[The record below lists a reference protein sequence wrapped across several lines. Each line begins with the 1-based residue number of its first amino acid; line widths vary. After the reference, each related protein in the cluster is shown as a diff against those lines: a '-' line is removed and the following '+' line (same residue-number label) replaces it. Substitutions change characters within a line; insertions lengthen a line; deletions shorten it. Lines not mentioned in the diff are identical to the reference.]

1 MSSSVKLHYI
11 LGFRLDI
18 HLNVFFL
25 VLLTLS
31 DICVCISILEQ
42 FYICV
47 SEFSACISNQM
58 LLILHYYDV

>member
-1 MSSSVKLHYI
+1 M
-11 LGFRLDI
+11 
-18 HLNVFFL
+18 
-25 VLLTLS
+25 
-31 DICVCISILEQ
+31 SILEQ